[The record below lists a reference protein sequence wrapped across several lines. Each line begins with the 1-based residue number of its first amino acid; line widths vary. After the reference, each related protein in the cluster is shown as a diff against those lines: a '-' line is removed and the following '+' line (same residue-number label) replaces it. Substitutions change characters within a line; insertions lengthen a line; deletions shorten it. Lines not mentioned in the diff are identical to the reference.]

1 MAYAKAVFDSV
12 DLVRLIYSF
21 GDPKHR
27 LLTMALAEELRVDP
41 NFIHHDYMIRRREV
55 KGTRRFIYT
64 LFDYLRDFTR
74 AKLAK
79 RLKRLERCYCCQ
91 RHNRNKPTIHEGR
104 MVVYKG
110 VVTENMVAENMV
122 TENMVAENMVAEN
135 IVARC
140 ECTCRHYSRI
150 ISECLFHSL
159 QPLPGA

>member
-1 MAYAKAVFDSV
+1 MAYAKAVFESV

-21 GDPKHR
+21 GEPKHR
-27 LLTMALAEELRVDP
+27 VLTMALAEELRVDP
-41 NFIHHDYMIRRREV
+41 NEIIQDFMKRCEA
-55 KGTRRFIYT
+55 KPSKWKLYT
-64 LFDYLRDFTR
+64 LYDYLREFTR
-74 AKLAK
+74 AKLSK

-91 RHNRNKPTIHEGR
+91 RHNRNKPTIHKGR

-110 VVTENMVAENMV
+110 VVT
-122 TENMVAENMVAEN
+122 ENMVAEN

>member
-1 MAYAKAVFDSV
+1 MAYAKAVFESV

-21 GDPKHR
+21 GEPKHR
-27 LLTMALAEELRVDP
+27 DLTMALAEELRVDP
-41 NFIHHDYMIRRREV
+41 NEIIQDFMKRQA
-55 KGTRRFIYT
+55 KPSKWKLYT
-64 LFDYLRDFTR
+64 LYDYLREFTR
-74 AKLAK
+74 HKLSK

-91 RHNRNKPTIHEGR
+91 RHNRNKPTIHKGL

-122 TENMVAENMVAEN
+122 AENIVAENMVTEN

>member
-1 MAYAKAVFDSV
+1 MSAKRVFDTSE
-12 DLVRLIYSF
+12 LVQLIYSF
-21 GDPKHR
+21 GDPDHR
-27 LLTMALAEELRVDP
+27 VMTKLLAEELQVDP

-104 MVVYKG
+104 MITYEG
-110 VVTENMVAENMV
+110 VVTEN
-122 TENMVAENMVAEN
+122 
-135 IVARC
+135 ILSHC

-150 ISECLFHSL
+150 VADCLFH
-159 QPLPGA
+159 